1 MIMAETKMVVLS
13 LCIASCFS
21 LSLFRAASSCSCNAM
36 QVSWRRKKDTRARR
50 GKTSRHNEG
59 FLKYS
64 REVTSPSG
72 FFTCSW
78 LYHFPM
84 RLLDCYEKKDHV
96 FGHINMQW
104 NAFLPV
110 CSYLESLYY
119 QTKYHIPSH
128 LNKWILNVQFK
139 YKLRASMKVWH
150 PFCFF
155 SSRWVSNLQMS
166 FHNKYIYILKGDWRD

>member
-1 MIMAETKMVVLS
+1 MKV
-13 LCIASCFS
+13 
-21 LSLFRAASSCSCNAM
+21 
-36 QVSWRRKKDTRARR
+36 
-50 GKTSRHNEG
+50 
-59 FLKYS
+59 FLNIQEK
-64 REVTSPSG
+64 
-72 FFTCSW
+72 W
-78 LYHFPM
+78 
-84 RLLDCYEKKDHV
+84 RLLQDFSHVHDYIISQWDFVDCYEKKDHV

-110 CSYLESLYY
+110 CSDLESLYY

-166 FHNKYIYILKGDWRD
+166 FHNKYIYIYIYIKGYGKRCRSPTVHLLTSRYFKPAPLMAIEMDGWYGKRSDWDNYTYFCSLL

>member
-1 MIMAETKMVVLS
+1 MKVFLNIQEKWRVLQD
-13 LCIASCFS
+13 FS
-21 LSLFRAASSCSCNAM
+21 HVHDYIISQWDF
-36 QVSWRRKKDTRARR
+36 V
-50 GKTSRHNEG
+50 
-59 FLKYS
+59 
-64 REVTSPSG
+64 
-72 FFTCSW
+72 
-78 LYHFPM
+78 
-84 RLLDCYEKKDHV
+84 DCYEKKDHV